1 MSMID
6 AQSAEIDK
14 KKRAAMV
21 DAIQKK
27 LEEDAAR
34 PILSWRI
41 DYFAHR
47 PHVKGLIPQNSV
59 YNYGRMQDV
68 WSDK

>member
-1 MSMID
+1 
-6 AQSAEIDK
+6 
-14 KKRAAMV
+14 V

-27 LEEDAAR
+27 LEEDVAR

-41 DYFAHR
+41 DYFTQR
-47 PHVKGLIPQNSV
+47 PYVKGLVPQNSV

-68 WSDK
+68 WSDR